1 MDLSEGLNSRQ
12 LSAMRHDQG
21 PALIVAGAGTGKTTV
36 ITRRIAWL
44 IAEKKARPEE
54 ILAVTFTDKA
64 AGEMEERVDLLLPY
78 GVVET
83 NIMTFHSLGERILR
97 DNAFEL
103 GLASD
108 FVVMKEF
115 TQALLIEEIVDR
127 LKLEYY
133 RPLGNPYSF
142 VAGLV
147 KHFSRLKDEMI
158 SPQKYSHFA
167 SIKLKQIQS
176 DEDKN
181 QAKATV
187 ELSKIYETYCKDSRS
202 RGWLDFGDLISLV
215 IELFT
220 IKPHVLRE
228 YSNKY
233 KYILVDEFQDTNSA
247 QAKLIKLLS
256 KTHQNLF
263 VVGDDDQSIY
273 RFRGAS
279 ISNIMQFMSDYP
291 KAKQV
296 VLNRNYRSGQD
307 ILDGAYRLINYN
319 NPDRLEVKY
328 KIDKRLRGLQKGNPI
343 IQREFDSLSAEMN
356 YVAGEIKSHIDR
368 GVSPGQIAVL
378 LRKNNQT
385 AYICQ
390 ALDKIGVSYQQ
401 SQSVRLFDRPE
412 IRALINFTAVINHPN
427 DNKALFGLMVGDIYQ
442 IEMADV
448 VNIAAEAS
456 KTHRPMVEVLSQ
468 NAGVKKGV
476 QIIADIEAFR
486 KQAVE
491 LSAGQ
496 LLHDF
501 ISETGYLDRLKSESE
516 SDNGAALKIQNLARF
531 FNLVR
536 EFEAAVK
543 DPNIFSFWRH
553 LDDLTTTQSVEIMSE
568 QSPLDTDA
576 VQVLTVHRAKGLE
589 YQVVFMIDLCH
600 NTFPSTNRK
609 DMLPIDDELL
619 ELDHPHNWH
628 QSEERRLFYVAMT
641 RAKESLYLT
650 NAVDHGGKR
659 LKKMSS
665 FVVEAV
671 EQVQHANHDGNAAA
685 LAQLESFSQPKLGSY
700 DPVAV
705 FYNDGWL
712 HLSTNQIANYIRS
725 PREFWF
731 FDVLNLPKSP
741 FHALVYG
748 SAIHAAIEF
757 YYKNRLAGQPVV
769 LEKLYQVFEDAWSNE
784 GFVSLAHEER
794 RYARGQAVLKA
805 FHQREEKK
813 KDFPIEVEKAFHL
826 MLPELKLRIS
836 GRYDAVFARGE
847 GVEIRDFKT
856 GEVDTEKKA
865 ADRLKKSIQ
874 LQIYALAWERHTK
887 TPVKDVSLHF
897 IEHDILAKTSDIDHA
912 KTLDSLAQVVMGLGE
927 RAFSDSGQSQLNFER
942 LI

>member
-1 MDLSEGLNSRQ
+1 MDLSEGLNQQQ
-12 LSAMRHDQG
+12 LAAMRHDKG

-64 AGEMEERVDLLLPY
+64 ANEMEERVDLLLPY

-83 NIMTFHSLGERILR
+83 NVMTFHSLGERILR

-115 TQALLIEEIVDR
+115 TQALLIEDIVDR
-127 LKLEYY
+127 LKLKYY

-167 SIKLKQIQS
+167 IAKLKKPKS
-176 DEDKN
+176 EEEKTR
-181 QAKATV
+181 AEAVV
-187 ELSKIYETYCKDSRS
+187 ELSKIYEAYCRESQK

-215 IELFT
+215 IELFS

-228 YSNKY
+228 YGQKY

-296 VLNRNYRSGQD
+296 VLNQNYRSGQL

-319 NPDRLEVKY
+319 NPDRLESKY
-328 KIDKRLRGLQKGNPI
+328 QIDKRLIGLQKGNPI
-343 IQREFDSLSAEMN
+343 IQREFDSLSNEMD
-356 YVAGEIKSHIDR
+356 YVAAEVKGHIDNGMPPGEIAI
-368 GVSPGQIAVL
+368 L
-378 LRKNNQT
+378 LRKNNQA

-390 ALDKIGVSYQQ
+390 ALDRNGISYQQ
-401 SQSVRLFDRPE
+401 PQSIKLFDRPE
-412 IRALINFTAVINHPN
+412 IRVLLNFTAMINHPQ

-442 IEMADV
+442 VEMTDV
-448 VNIAAEAS
+448 VIYAAEAS
-456 KTHRPMVEVLSQ
+456 KTHRPMLDILSQ
-468 NAGVKKGV
+468 NADVKKV
-476 QIIADIEAFR
+476 VRIIEDIESYRNKSA
-486 KQAVE
+486 E

-501 ISETGYLDRLKSESE
+501 ISETGYLDRLKKESE
-516 SDNGAALKIQNLARF
+516 ANNEAALKIQNLARF

-536 EFEAAVK
+536 EFEAATK

-553 LDDLTTTQSVEIMSE
+553 LDELTTTESVEITAE
-568 QSPLDTDA
+568 ESPLDSNA

-589 YQVVFMIDLCH
+589 YQVVFMIDLCQ
-600 NTFPSTNRK
+600 NTFPSVNRK
-609 DMLPIDDELL
+609 DLLPLDDDLL
-619 ELDHPHNWH
+619 ALAHPQNWH
-628 QSEERRLFYVAMT
+628 QAEERRLFYVAMT
-641 RAKESLYLT
+641 RAKEYLYLT
-650 NAVDHGGKR
+650 NSVDHGGKR
-659 LKKMSS
+659 LKKISA
-665 FVVEAV
+665 FVVEAIEDV
-671 EQVQHANHDGNAAA
+671 EHAKLNRNAAA
-685 LAQLESFSQPKLGSY
+685 LGQLQSFAQPKLGNY

-731 FDVLNLPKSP
+731 FDVLNLPKDP
-741 FHALVYG
+741 LHPLVYG

-757 YYKNRLAGQPVV
+757 YYKNRLAGQTVT
-769 LEKLYQVFEDAWSNE
+769 LKKLYQVFESAWSNE

-794 RYARGQAVLKA
+794 RYSRGQEVLKN
-805 FHQREEKK
+805 FYECEEKK
-813 KDFPIEVEKAFHL
+813 KDFPLEVEKAFHL

-836 GRYDAVFARGE
+836 GRYDAVFTRDD

-865 ADRLKKSIQ
+865 VDRLKQSIQ

-887 TPVKDVSLHF
+887 NPVKDISLHF
-897 IEHDILAKTSDIDHA
+897 VEHNILVKTDKIDHA
-912 KTLDSLAQVVMGLGE
+912 KTLDSLARVVKGIGE
-927 RAFSDSGQSQLNFER
+927 RDFSAKGQSQLNFER